1 MNEIIVAENSLVSI
15 IDGKP
20 MTTSLAIAQGTENE
34 HASVLALIRKYLPDF
49 ETFGG
54 VRFEIEPFETNGGIQ
69 QREYAILNERQSTL
83 VLSYM
88 RNSEIIRAFKI
99 RLVSEFY
106 RMAEQQRPLS
116 LAQIALVNAQALVK
130 LEEEQRQLA
139 LRQEATERRL
149 DQIETATD
157 HFTIIGWWRY
167 AKQSGSLAIAEAA
180 KFGRQATLY
189 CKDHEVPMGEVPD
202 PRFGVVKTYPKWVLD
217 ELFAAAH

>member
-1 MNEIIVAENSLVSI
+1 MTSREIAELVESRHDKVKQSIERLANRGVISHPPMVDGEKSANGVVEQLYLFDAAHKRDTYVVVA
-15 IDGKP
+15 
-20 MTTSLAIAQGTENE
+20 Q
-34 HASVLALIRKYLPDF
+34 
-49 ETFGG
+49 
-54 VRFEIEPFETNGGIQ
+54 
-69 QREYAILNERQSTL
+69 
-83 VLSYM
+83 LSP
-88 RNSEIIRAFKI
+88 EFTG
-99 RLVSEFY
+99 RLVDRWQELE
-106 RMAEQQRPLS
+106 AAATRPLS
-116 LAQIALVNAQALVK
+116 LAQQALVNAQALVA

-180 KFGRQATLY
+180 RLGRQATLY
-189 CKDHEVPMGEVPD
+189 CKAHEVPMGEVPD